1 MDYMEDT
8 DWMEQVQ
15 DAVGG
20 LLARPP
26 LKRAKPEEDAEDRPD
41 GHQKGKGRGKGK
53 GKNKH
58 PDTHQPQ
65 MQQLVALQQTVG
77 QLISLSLRHES
88 QLQAL
93 ASTDQFLLFLP
104 AGPVS
109 LMPNILQHTQQWKDQ
124 QTKGTTT
131 QPLRVVL
138 GQMVI
143 QEILDRFTKLQSKD
157 HQDPLWQKAIQQ
169 NLITPEGLWPFLQWD
184 PTQKKLQVLPNKT
197 PIKGEKIQK
206 ALEDLLECMKNPAL
220 LLRFKSLQPPQTSKK
235 TVIPYLI
242 QVSLRD
248 NHLYDTLLW
257 LSHNSVW
264 MLVEARLRQH
274 MVRPTQLVSQILKGQ
289 GRGGRST

>member
-1 MDYMEDT
+1 MEDT

-26 LKRAKPEEDAEDRPD
+26 LKRAKPEEDGEEPPG

-53 GKNKH
+53 GKNK
-58 PDTHQPQ
+58 PQDGHQPQ
-65 MQQLVALQQTVG
+65 HQQLAALQQTMG
-77 QLISLSLRHES
+77 QLISLTLRHES

-109 LMPNILQHTQQWKDQ
+109 LMPNILQQTQQWKEQ
-124 QTKGTTT
+124 QTKGTST